1 MKKKAIALALAAT
14 VLAGCAGRPANP
26 VMVDQVGDAKKSCA
40 AIQTEMKTIESEI
53 ARLLPQTDKK
63 GKNIGLGVAGAFFL
77 VPLFFM
83 DLTESE
89 KIEVEA
95 YRQRYNRLKI
105 IATDKNCDFM
115 DSEPRAGAP
124 AAPMSPGGR
133 VPPDAGNAPN

>member
-1 MKKKAIALALAAT
+1 MKKGMALTLLLAI
-14 VLAGCAGRPANP
+14 LAGCAGRPANP
-26 VMVDQVGDAKKSCA
+26 VMVDQVGDAKKSCPV
-40 AIQTEMKTIESEI
+40 IQTEMMNIEAEI

-105 IATDKNCDFM
+105 IATEKECPFVQTNPE
-115 DSEPRAGAP
+115 SP
-124 AAPMSPGGR
+124 ATTLPVTSKA
-133 VPPDAGNAPN
+133 AQ

>member
-1 MKKKAIALALAAT
+1 MKKIVALLLLPVFLAA
-14 VLAGCAGRPANP
+14 CAGRPANP

-53 ARLLPQTDKK
+53 ARLMPQTDKK
-63 GKNIGLGVAGAFFL
+63 GKNIGLGVAGAFLL

-105 IATDKNCDFM
+105 IATEKQCPFAAN
-115 DSEPRAGAP
+115 EQEAAAP
-124 AAPMSPGGR
+124 AA
-133 VPPDAGNAPN
+133 VPAAASAAN